1 LNRLL
6 INKNYYQKINIK
18 IFNLLVILAVTGTTV
33 LAQAFYP
40 DDPVVVFYPKYMGN
54 EYRLVYL
61 LKDNIAVYVE
71 RVEESNSRDDLLK
84 IEVTGKDGCT
94 KIITEPASDHIFDVK
109 GEKVAIDKSSEIKYS
124 ESFSENFNY
133 LINGEDGKKIITINS
148 KDSWS
153 TKIYHKMNNG
163 DSIQTCIMALEK
175 PRDYEKGITI
185 LTDQSQAP
193 LIIKPASGYTIY
205 VKTDKK
211 ANEMAMDKA
220 KSEFLDPVEAIELT
234 KTRQEARVK
243 ADLSYQENLANNN
256 NAIVI
261 KNSADDPKNDPHLA
275 ELLKN
280 AEAGDAKAQYKLGL
294 AYYEGCKGP
303 PVKSSTGII
312 HVRII
317 LRQNTSL
324 AADWFRKSAAQG
336 FSEAQFM
343 LGKCYLAG
351 NGVEKNKEEAIKWWK
366 VASDQGNKEAEAEL
380 SKHDNNPHSATNP
393 RQNP

>member
-243 ADLSYQENLANNN
+243 ADLSYQEKKDSLNDP
-256 NAIVI
+256 
-261 KNSADDPKNDPHLA
+261 KDDPYLA

-280 AEAGDAKAQYKLGL
+280 AEAGDAKAQYNLGL
-294 AYYEGCKGP
+294 AFYNGFKGP
-303 PVKSSTGII
+303 SVEVGAGI
-312 HVRII
+312 RRSKII
-317 LRQNTSL
+317 LIKNTSV
-324 AADWFRKSAAQG
+324 ATDWFRKSAAQG

-351 NGVEKNKEEAIKWWK
+351 NGVEKNKEEAMKWFK
-366 VASDQGNKEAEAEL
+366 AATVQGSKEAEAEL
-380 SKHDNNPHSATNP
+380 SKHENNKQSANNPQ
-393 RQNP
+393 QNP

>member
-6 INKNYYQKINIK
+6 INRTYPQKINRK
-18 IFNLLVILAVTGTTV
+18 IFNFLAVLVATGTIV

-40 DDPVVVFYPKYMGN
+40 DDPIVVFYPKYMGN

-61 LKDNIAVYVE
+61 LKDNIAVTIE
-71 RVEESNSRDDLLK
+71 RVEESNSREDFLK
-84 IEVTGKDGCT
+84 IEAHGDGFV
-94 KIITEPASDHIFDVK
+94 KILTEPASEHIFDVK
-109 GEKVAIDKSSEIKYS
+109 GEKIAIDKSSETKYS
-124 ESFSENFNY
+124 EEFSGKIDS
-133 LINGEDGKKIITINS
+133 LINGQDGKKAIIINS

-185 LTDQSQAP
+185 LTDESQAP
-193 LIIKPASGYTIY
+193 LIIKPASCYTIY

-211 ANEMAMDKA
+211 ANETAIAKA

-243 ADLSYQENLANNN
+243 ADLSYQEKKDSLNDP
-256 NAIVI
+256 
-261 KNSADDPKNDPHLA
+261 KDDPYLA

-280 AEAGDAKAQYKLGL
+280 AEAGDAKAQYNLGL
-294 AYYEGCKGP
+294 AFYNGFKGP
-303 PVKSSTGII
+303 SVEVGAGI
-312 HVRII
+312 RRSKII
-317 LRQNTSL
+317 LIKNTSV
-324 AADWFRKSAAQG
+324 ATDWFKKSAAQG
-336 FSEAQFM
+336 LPEAQFM

-351 NGVEKNKEEAIKWWK
+351 NGVEKNKEEAMKWLK
-366 VASDQGNKEAEAEL
+366 EATDQGNKEAEAEL
-380 SKHDNNPHSATNP
+380 SKQENNPQSSTNP
-393 RQNP
+393 QQNP

>member
-6 INKNYYQKINIK
+6 INKTYPQKINIK
-18 IFNLLVILAVTGTTV
+18 IFNFLVILAVTGTTV

-40 DDPVVVFYPKYMGN
+40 DDPIAVFYPNYIKN

-61 LKDNIAVYVE
+61 LKDNIAVTIE
-71 RVEESNSRDDLLK
+71 RVEESNSREDLLK
-84 IEVTGKDGCT
+84 IEAHGDGFV
-94 KIITEPASDHIFDVK
+94 KIITEPASEHIFDVK
-109 GEKVAIDKSSEIKYS
+109 GQKIAIDKSSETKYS
-124 ESFSENFNY
+124 EEFSGKINN
-133 LINGEDGKKIITINS
+133 LINGKDGKRVITINS

-185 LTDQSQAP
+185 LTDESQAP

-211 ANEMAMDKA
+211 ANETAIDKA

-234 KTRQEARVK
+234 KIRQEARTK
-243 ADLSYQENLANNN
+243 ADLSSQENLANNN

-280 AEAGDAKAQYKLGL
+280 AEAGDAKAQYNLGL
-294 AYYEGCKGP
+294 AFYNGVKGP
-303 PVKSSTGII
+303 PAEVRPGI
-312 HVRII
+312 RRSKII
-317 LRQNTSL
+317 LTQNTSL
-324 AADWFRKSAAQG
+324 ATDWFRKSAAQG
-336 FSEAQFM
+336 YSEAQFM

-351 NGVEKNKEEAIKWWK
+351 NGVEKNKEEAMKWLK
-366 VASDQGNKEAEAEL
+366 VATDQGNKEAEAEL
-380 SKHDNNPHSATNP
+380 SKHENHPQSATNP
-393 RQNP
+393 QQNP